1 LTEGVGTSEEARPRP
16 WILIAEDH
24 PSERTALRGVLEEA
38 GLTVLGVA
46 ADGASVVDMAEWL
59 GPDVILMDLRMPG
72 MNGLEAAARI
82 RTTSP
87 LTQVVI
93 HTAYEEAL
101 LLDTGDGDDVYAY
114 LVKGC
119 PADMIIDVV
128 RRAWEYRQGMVAR
141 GRAAGS
147 FPDLP

>member
-1 LTEGVGTSEEARPRP
+1 MTENEVRPRP

-24 PSERTALRGVLEEA
+24 PSERTALQGVLEEA
-38 GLTVLGVA
+38 GMTVLGVA
-46 ADGASVVDMAEWL
+46 PDGASAVDMAEWL

-72 MNGLEAAARI
+72 LNGLEAAARI
-82 RTTSP
+82 RITSP

-93 HTAYEEAL
+93 YTAYEDAMFAER
-101 LLDTGDGDDVYAY
+101 GDDDVYAY

-119 PADMIIDVV
+119 PAEMIIDVV
-128 RRAWEYRQGMVAR
+128 RRAWEYRRGMVAR